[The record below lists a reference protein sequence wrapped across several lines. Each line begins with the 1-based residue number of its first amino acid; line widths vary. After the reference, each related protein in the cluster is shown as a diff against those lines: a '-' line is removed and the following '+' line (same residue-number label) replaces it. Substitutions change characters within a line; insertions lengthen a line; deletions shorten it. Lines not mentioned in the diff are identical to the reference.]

1 MPSPGPTQSPR
12 AGFFF
17 ALAAYTAWGAFPV
30 YFRALRAVS
39 PLEIL
44 AHRVFWSALLL
55 AALVTWARRW
65 PEYRAAFGT
74 SRKVGTY
81 ALSAALVTTN
91 WLLYIWAI
99 AHARVLEASLGYFIN
114 PLVNVLLGV
123 LFLHERLRPRQ
134 LFAIGLAAAGVL
146 VLVVRLG
153 AFPWLALALAM
164 SFGGYGLVRKK
175 AAIDP
180 LVGLLVETSLVA
192 PLAALFIA
200 SRLAAGQSG
209 LGADARTTGLLLISG
224 VVTSVPLIWF
234 AHGVRSLQ
242 LSTMGLIQY
251 VAPTLQ
257 FLTAVVLFHEP
268 FTASH
273 AVAFGCIWLSL
284 AIYSAEL
291 LHAASV
297 APADPAA
304 PVAGAA
310 GGRPPAVG

>member
-1 MPSPGPTQSPR
+1 MHSPSPTQSPR

-17 ALAAYTAWGAFPV
+17 ALAAYTAWGAFPL
-30 YFRALRAVS
+30 YFRALHAVA
-39 PLEIL
+39 PPEIL
-44 AHRVFWSALLL
+44 AHRIFWSTCFL
-55 AALVTWARRW
+55 AVLVTWSRRW
-65 PEYRAAFGT
+65 PEYRAAFAT
-74 SRKVGTY
+74 SRKLATY

-91 WLLYIWAI
+91 WLLYIWAVNN
-99 AHARVLEASLGYFIN
+99 AHVLEASLGYFIN

-123 LFLHERLRPRQ
+123 LFLRERLRPRQ

-153 AFPWLALALAM
+153 AFPWLALALALT
-164 SFGGYGLVRKK
+164 FGCYGLVRKK

-192 PLAALFIA
+192 PLATLFIGSRIA
-200 SRLAAGQSG
+200 SGTSG
-209 LGADARTTGLLLISG
+209 LGLDSRTTGLLLISG

-234 AHGVRSLQ
+234 AHGVRSLR

-257 FLTAVVLFHEP
+257 FLTAVVLFHEA
-268 FTASH
+268 FTQAH
-273 AVAFGCIWLSL
+273 AVAFGCIWVSL

-291 LHAASV
+291 WRTASV
-297 APADPAA
+297 GAAA
-304 PVAGAA
+304 PVAAQA
-310 GGRPPAVG
+310 GPPRR